1 MGVKDIFIV
10 AAKRTP
16 FGAFGGRLAHL
27 NATELGGLAS
37 IAAVKQLPEGVRV
50 DSTIYGNVLQT
61 SADAAFLARHV
72 GLRAGLQI
80 DTPGLTINRLC
91 GSGFQAVINAAQA
104 CISAHHRFGAFF
116 MILGHCD
123 R

>member
-1 MGVKDIFIV
+1 MSRLAKDVFIV

-16 FGAFGGRLAHL
+16 FGAFGGKLANL

-37 IAAVKQLPEGVRV
+37 IAAIQQLPKGVCV

-72 GLRAGLQI
+72 GLRAGKL
-80 DTPGLTINRLC
+80 L
-91 GSGFQAVINAAQA
+91 
-104 CISAHHRFGAFF
+104 FF
-116 MILGHCD
+116 VAEI
-123 R
+123 